1 MRGEGAQQGGKTSD
15 QRAVLPAGVPSDGPA
30 RFGFTAT
37 KKLGNAVM
45 RNRIRRRLKEMVR
58 LVAPSHARDGHD
70 YVLVARADAAVR
82 PFNAL
87 ERDLIAAL
95 AALHAPG
102 SGDQRTSRARPRPA
116 PDKLSTS
123 RRA

>member
-1 MRGEGAQQGGKTSD
+1 MGGDKTQGTGTGD
-15 QRAVLPAGVPSDGPA
+15 RPLADPAGPA

-58 LVAPSHARDGHD
+58 LVAPVHARNGHD
-70 YVLVARADAAVR
+70 YVLIARDVAATR
-82 PFNAL
+82 PFHVL

-95 AALHAPG
+95 AAVHAPARTVAR
-102 SGDQRTSRARPRPA
+102 SGAAPRRTETH
-116 PDKLSTS
+116 KTSTS
-123 RRA
+123 GGT